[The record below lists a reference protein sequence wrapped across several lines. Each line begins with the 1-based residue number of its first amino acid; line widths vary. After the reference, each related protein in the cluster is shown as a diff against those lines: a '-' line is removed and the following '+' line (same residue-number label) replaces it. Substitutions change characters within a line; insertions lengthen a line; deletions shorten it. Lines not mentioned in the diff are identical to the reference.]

1 MRISDWSSD
10 VCSSDLQF
18 QVTAPDDVTDNDVF
32 QFKAT
37 AKAEETPED
46 AECDT
51 ENNVATDD
59 ASAYIYGEAAGEPT
73 VGLQVSGEGVV
84 KEDTPTDVSITAG
97 VTTAGATLTRVV
109 KSAERRDGTEGV
121 STGRNGWVT

>member
-46 AECDT
+46 AECDA

-59 ASAYIYGEAAGEPT
+59 ASAYIYGEAAGAPT
-73 VGLQVSGEGVV
+73 VGLQVSGEG
-84 KEDTPTDVSITAG
+84 
-97 VTTAGATLTRVV
+97 R
-109 KSAERRDGTEGV
+109 SAERRVGTEGV
-121 STGRNGWVT
+121 RHCRSRLSPHDDKKKTTPHIP